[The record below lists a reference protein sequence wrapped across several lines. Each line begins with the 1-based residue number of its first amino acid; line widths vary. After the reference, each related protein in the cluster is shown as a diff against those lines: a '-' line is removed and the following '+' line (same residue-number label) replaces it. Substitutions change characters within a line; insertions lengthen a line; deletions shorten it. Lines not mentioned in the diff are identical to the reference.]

1 MVLVHEVHHLL
12 HGDHLTVH
20 ADAFAEILQV
30 GRGEQSRAVSGLLE
44 HRGDDVRH
52 GAFAVGSGDV
62 DREEIALGVS
72 DVAAECG
79 DALQS
84 RFVSRR
90 ALGFEDG
97 KRLKEEFECLG
108 VIHISKGFI

>member
-1 MVLVHEVHHLL
+1 MIP
-12 HGDHLTVH
+12 
-20 ADAFAEILQV
+20 AFSAAIFWFAEILQV
-30 GRGEQSRAVSGLLE
+30 GRGEKPRAVAGLLQY
-44 HRGDDVRH
+44 RGDDMRY
-52 GAFAVGSGDV
+52 GTFAVRARHV
-62 DREEIALGVS
+62 DREEIALGVA